1 MIKDFVSNFITDVCF
16 VLGIDVPRVT
26 QDFQDICI
34 DTQKDQFAG
43 DVFFVSAIDDP
54 DSEFLFCIA
63 HDLRVRWQFLTN
75 AEHYDFKSAEE
86 IGLDNFDDQ
95 PAEVDAVAFAT
106 LYMLFY
112 FQLLE
117 KLVSLKP
124 HTRELLKK
132 RMEEV
137 TQEVFF

>member
-43 DVFFVSAIDDP
+43 DVFFVSAIDNP

>member
-34 DTQKDQFAG
+34 DTRKDQFAG

-63 HDLRVRWQFLTN
+63 HDLRVRWQFLIN

>member
-1 MIKDFVSNFITDVCF
+1 MVKDFVSNFITDVCF

-34 DTQKDQFAG
+34 GKDQFAG
-43 DVFFVSAIDDP
+43 DVFFVPATDDP
-54 DSEFLFCIA
+54 NYEFLFCIA

-95 PAEVDAVAFAT
+95 PAEVDAVAFAS
-106 LYMLFY
+106 LYMIGY
-112 FQLLE
+112 FQLIS
-117 KLVSLKP
+117 KYSSVSS
-124 HTRELLKK
+124 HTRGLIVK
-132 RMEEV
+132 RMEEIL
-137 TQEVFF
+137 EESL

>member
-34 DTQKDQFAG
+34 DTRKDQFAG

-117 KLVSLKP
+117 KPVSLKP